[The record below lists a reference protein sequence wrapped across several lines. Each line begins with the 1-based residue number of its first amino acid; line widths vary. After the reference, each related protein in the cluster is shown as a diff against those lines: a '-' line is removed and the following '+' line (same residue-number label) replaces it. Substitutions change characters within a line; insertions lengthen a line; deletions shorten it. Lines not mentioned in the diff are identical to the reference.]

1 MLRIALL
8 AEGLQHMVASA
19 HDVGVVLGT
28 CWRLHTG
35 VEHGKGSVSRPVPS
49 SIFSLHIS
57 ACLCLALPHNPSLP
71 FSAPV
76 CRSISFLLPLESWNE
91 METRKKAKRED
102 NARQLMSRLRSDW
115 QLHSVRC
122 AAISVARSRST
133 PFITAAWSSASVQCK
148 RVQPAD
154 SQR

>member
-1 MLRIALL
+1 MLRIVLL
-8 AEGLQHMVASA
+8 VEGLQHMVASA

-35 VEHGKGSVSRPVPS
+35 VEHGKGSVSHHVPS
-49 SIFSLHIS
+49 SILSLYIS
-57 ACLCLALPHNPSLP
+57 ACLCLALPHHPSLP

-76 CRSISFLLPLESWNE
+76 CRSG
-91 METRKKAKRED
+91 TRWRQGKKAKRED

>member
-8 AEGLQHMVASA
+8 VEGLQHMVASA

-35 VEHGKGSVSRPVPS
+35 VEHGKGSVSRHVPS
-49 SIFSLHIS
+49 SILSLYIS

-102 NARQLMSRLRSDW
+102 NARQLMSRLRSD
-115 QLHSVRC
+115 
-122 AAISVARSRST
+122 
-133 PFITAAWSSASVQCK
+133 
-148 RVQPAD
+148 
-154 SQR
+154 